1 MESIPVDIDAG
12 QIVRWVMKEQAA
24 APSTFKTV
32 ARLTAETREI
42 PPRREFHLGD
52 EEREELSEVAMIGT
66 LEVAPANRSEGW
78 LLTVTVEDEVGPRIA
93 AEGVSPETERQIDLG
108 TFYSM
113 FIRPDR
119 GLASVVAEVEGS
131 SARAH
136 VTRLLKMIEQD
147 RHAGLPPKSI
157 A

>member
-93 AEGVSPETERQIDLG
+93 AEEVSPETERQIDLG

-119 GLASVVAEVEGS
+119 GIASVVAEVEGS
-131 SARAH
+131 SARVH